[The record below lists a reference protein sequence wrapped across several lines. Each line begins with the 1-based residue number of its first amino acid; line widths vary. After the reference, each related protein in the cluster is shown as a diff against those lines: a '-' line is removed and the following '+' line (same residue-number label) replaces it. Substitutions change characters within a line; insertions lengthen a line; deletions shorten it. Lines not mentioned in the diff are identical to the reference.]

1 MLKRFGIAA
10 DTEYAIAFRQ
20 GDNREFTQWT
30 DSFTRNF
37 LEYIQP
43 APNDPPK
50 IDANLNVEH
59 VKTGFRIWSE
69 KTTTSPAGRVLPLY
83 KLWLKKSEPAENVLS
98 GDEFFQIITDILEL
112 SQKYIHPLERWQKV
126 HNMFICKDPGVYKI
140 NRLRVV
146 HIIDAELN
154 LVRRELITR
163 RLLSNAEMHG
173 MIPKNNFGGR
183 NGKTANDAVMLKYLT

>member
-1 MLKRFGIAA
+1 M
-10 DTEYAIAFRQ
+10 
-20 GDNREFTQWT
+20 
-30 DSFTRNF
+30 
-37 LEYIQP
+37 
-43 APNDPPK
+43 
-50 IDANLNVEH
+50 
-59 VKTGFRIWSE
+59 
-69 KTTTSPAGRVLPLY
+69 
-83 KLWLKKSEPAENVLS
+83 
-98 GDEFFQIITDILEL
+98 

-173 MIPKNNFGGR
+173 MIPKKISEEGM
-183 NGKTANDAVMLKYLT
+183 GKPRMMQSCSNISH